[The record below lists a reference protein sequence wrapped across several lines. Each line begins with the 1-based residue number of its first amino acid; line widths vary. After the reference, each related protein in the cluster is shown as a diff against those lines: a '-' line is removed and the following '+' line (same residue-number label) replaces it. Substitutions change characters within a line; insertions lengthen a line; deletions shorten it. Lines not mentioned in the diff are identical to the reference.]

1 MESSRDRTFTI
12 GQLAKRVGLSTSA
25 LRFYEEQGLLH
36 PFGRSK
42 AGYRQYLPESELTIR
57 FIQRAQR
64 LGFSLAEIRTLLTG
78 LQKGDL
84 SDESIISTA
93 EKRYIALE
101 QQVTQLQVLQHE
113 LEHFLQDMRK
123 EVVEQDDVVTVSLF
137 DKLIDRVCANPLAQP
152 VRSTLELL
160 MEYTGCNLGTEEGKK
175 LLNDLRDQHV
185 HIWQEEEG
193 YNILVVS
200 DDPSIGE
207 ALSSLADLE
216 ANCQTHAHT
225 HQSPELMHNREGFL
239 LRVRGENAFI
249 FARLFLVLQDDT
261 KPLLDV

>member
-1 MESSRDRTFTI
+1 MWNEIIMESSRDRTFTI
-12 GQLAKRVGLSTSA
+12 GQLAKRVGLRTSA
-25 LRFYEEQGLLH
+25 LRYYEEQGLLH
-36 PFGRSK
+36 PIGRSK
-42 AGYRQYLPESELTIR
+42 AGYRQYLPESEQTLR

-78 LQKGDL
+78 WHKGDL
-84 SDESIISTA
+84 SDESIIITA

-101 QQVTQLQVLQHE
+101 QQVTQLQVLQRE

-123 EVVEQDDVVTVSLF
+123 VVAEQNDVVTVSLF
-137 DKLIDRVCANPLAQP
+137 DKLIDRVCANPLTQP
-152 VRSTLELL
+152 VNSTLDLL
-160 MEYTGCNLGTEEGKK
+160 MEYTDCNLGTEEGKK

-200 DDPSIGE
+200 KDPIVGE
-207 ALSSLADLE
+207 ALSSLAELE

-225 HQSPELMHNREGFL
+225 HQAPELMHNREGFL

-249 FARLFLVLQDDT
+249 FARLFLVL
-261 KPLLDV
+261 